1 VHHRDGAHR
10 LGHPDGHARRVTDA
24 RWDERNRDTRLLTRV
39 SSELTSGH
47 NSIFPV
53 VAGVSLPLCGR
64 LKPATTMLLRACA
77 HLCPDVSSKRL
88 TSPHAPAIVTL
99 VMKQAI
105 RSDEFYAYFTPLVL
119 SAGVVVRD

>member
-1 VHHRDGAHR
+1 VG
-10 LGHPDGHARRVTDA
+10 GG
-24 RWDERNRDTRLLTRV
+24 
-39 SSELTSGH
+39 G
-47 NSIFPV
+47 
-53 VAGVSLPLCGR
+53 GVFGGPGR
-64 LKPATTMLLRACA
+64 PPPPPPTTMLLRACA